1 MDFTKKVN
9 EFGLFGNVLVVNNDI
24 MESVSV
30 VKTDEDEKVLM
41 AAAHITS
48 EAIRNQVNDGKLSAF
63 EGLITGINAT
73 DSTII
78 TLVAPDLKDI
88 KIFTEAVVKTA
99 EDGNM
104 CHMKDYVHETGNNI
118 PQEIWDYIYKLTN
131 DKQSQSMTLLNIIC
145 GAIPIII
152 ILALR
157 SKE

>member
-9 EFGLFGNVLVVNNDI
+9 EFGLFGNVLVVNNDV

-73 DSTII
+73 GSTTI
-78 TLVAPDLKDI
+78 TLVTPDLKDI
-88 KIFTEAVVKTA
+88 KIFTEAVIKTA

-131 DKQSQSMTLLNIIC
+131 DK
-145 GAIPIII
+145 
-152 ILALR
+152 
-157 SKE
+157 

>member
-9 EFGLFGNVLVVNNDI
+9 EFGLFGNVLVVNNDV

-48 EAIRNQVNDGKLSAF
+48 KVVKSQVKDGNLTVL
-63 EGLITGINAT
+63 EGLLAGISAT
-73 DSTII
+73 DSTNI
-78 TLVAPDLKDI
+78 TLVTPNLKDI
-88 KIFTEAVVKTA
+88 KIFTEAVIKTA

-131 DKQSQSMTLLNIIC
+131 GK
-145 GAIPIII
+145 
-152 ILALR
+152 
-157 SKE
+157 